1 MIVSITS
8 FFGRFHPVLV
18 HLPIGILLL
27 AFVFKLLSL
36 TPRYKKLKSAIRPS
50 LFLGMISA
58 VAAATSGYYLSLEG
72 GYDDRLLTQ
81 HKWMGFATAGLAFIL
96 FIFSRKYS
104 FILKS
109 DRKNAVTIL
118 FFPLVILLTWTG
130 HLGGSITHGEDYLL
144 QPQGRS
150 DETKLSKKIAIVN
163 IDDADVFNDV
173 I

>member
-50 LFLGMISA
+50 IFLGMISA
-58 VAAATSGYYLSLEG
+58 VSAATSGYYLSLEG
-72 GYDDRLLTQ
+72 GYDDQLLTQ

-96 FIFSRKYS
+96 FLFSRKYS
-104 FILKS
+104 FIPKS
-109 DRKNAVTIL
+109 DRKNAVMIL

-130 HLGGSITHGEDYLL
+130 HLGGSITHGEDYLF
-144 QPQGRS
+144 QPDQAKSKG
-150 DETKLSKKIAIVN
+150 EKL
-163 IDDADVFNDV
+163 
-173 I
+173 